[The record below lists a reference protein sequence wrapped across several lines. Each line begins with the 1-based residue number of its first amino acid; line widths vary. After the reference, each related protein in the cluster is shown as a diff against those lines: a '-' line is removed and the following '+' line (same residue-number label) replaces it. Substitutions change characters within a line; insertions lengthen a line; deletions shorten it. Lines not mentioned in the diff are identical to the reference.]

1 MTELMR
7 LADEFGKGDRLVGV
21 SLGQGQGPIAEAAV
35 KVAVDKG
42 NWVCLQNCHV
52 AESWL
57 PTLEKLC
64 EELSPDLVHDDF
76 RIWLT
81 SMPSPKFPVSVLQNG
96 IKVTLEPPRGF
107 RANLTGSFIAIED
120 DWFESCPKSKQFK
133 KLLFGLCF
141 FHATV
146 YERRRYGPIGWNIP
160 YTFTTPDLR
169 ISMDQLMLFLT
180 DYDEIPYKMLNYLA
194 GECNYGGRVTDD
206 KDRRCLNN
214 ILSDFYT
221 PEILEDGYKFS
232 PSGIY
237 TTSRWRQGI
246 VSRVH
251 KITPAQRDA

>member
-1 MTELMR
+1 MVVPALQEFIAEKIGSQFIEPPPFDLRACFNDSTSTTPLLFVLTPGADPMTELMR

-133 KLLFGLCF
+133 SYFLASVSFML
-141 FHATV
+141 
-146 YERRRYGPIGWNIP
+146 P
-160 YTFTTPDLR
+160 YTNVAVTAPSDGISRTRLR
-169 ISMDQLMLFLT
+169 HQTFAS
-180 DYDEIPYKMLNYLA
+180 
-194 GECNYGGRVTDD
+194 VW
-206 KDRRCLNN
+206 
-214 ILSDFYT
+214 
-221 PEILEDGYKFS
+221 
-232 PSGIY
+232 
-237 TTSRWRQGI
+237 TS
-246 VSRVH
+246 SCYF
-251 KITPAQRDA
+251 